1 MNTPTETDASAALPR
16 RPPSHSLMPWV
27 WELRRLRAAARP
39 CMRRGSSPGPDGVT
53 WARYRVGL
61 GDRLSDL
68 SVRLRTGAWRPGEVR
83 YVPIQTFSGTPFDI
97 AVSPVEDRIV
107 HRAMGNA
114 LQPILDT
121 TVLRDFV
128 AGGRPAR
135 SRLTA
140 VRQAARH
147 LADGFPWVT
156 DVDVRS
162 AASGRTVDEV
172 IDWTAQWVADGS
184 YLRLLR
190 RALDPLPS
198 AMHPGAALLPQML
211 HLMLVPIDETVRQLR
226 VVRFYDNYCVFSR
239 TQTDAQGA
247 YDLLVTG
254 LAARRLAPSP
264 AKSGIRDAPNPEDL
278 FLSG

>member
-1 MNTPTETDASAALPR
+1 MSVELRASAALHHC
-16 RPPSHSLMPWV
+16 PPSHSMMPWV
-27 WELRRLRAAARP
+27 WERRRLRAAARH
-39 CMRRGSSPGPDGVT
+39 CMRRGSSPGPDGVG

-83 YVPIQTFSGTPFDI
+83 LVPVATFTGAQFDI
-97 AVSPVEDRIV
+97 AISPVEDRIV
-107 HRAMGNA
+107 HRAMANA
-114 LQPILDT
+114 LQPILDIK
-121 TVLRDFV
+121 VLRDFV
-128 AGGRPAR
+128 SGGRPAR
-135 SRLTA
+135 NRLTA

-147 LADGFPWVT
+147 LADGFSWVA

-172 IDWTAQWVADGS
+172 IDWTARWVTDGS

-190 RALDPLPS
+190 HALEPLPS

-211 HLMLVPIDETVRQLR
+211 HLMLVPVDETVGHLR
-226 VVRFYDNYCVFSR
+226 VVRFYDNYCVFCR
-239 TQTDAQGA
+239 TRADAHAA
-247 YDLLVTG
+247 YDLLVAA
-254 LAARRLAPSP
+254 LAARQLAPSP
-264 AKSGIRDAPNPEDL
+264 AKSGVRDAPNPEDL